1 MVSCKWHFML
11 LCNNRSCDL
20 PTNTCLGSCCYLS
33 LIKLVWQCLMRDGNI
48 NEVQLND
55 SSCSGNWKAKNGGV
69 SDDQPTIST
78 LLHKLNSG
86 KLREAMERYD
96 KAVEAYENNC

>member
-11 LCNNRSCDL
+11 LCTNRSCDL

-33 LIKLVWQCLMRDGNI
+33 LIKLVWQFLMRDGNI

-55 SSCSGNWKAKNGGV
+55 SVSIALTLSGRW
-69 SDDQPTIST
+69 
-78 LLHKLNSG
+78 LNADGFLAHSLVQATG
-86 KLREAMERYD
+86 KLRMVVFPTVCSVSFRRCLD
-96 KAVEAYENNC
+96 